1 MRNIPDR
8 GRPGVFIPDI
18 FRFFR
23 ASLHP
28 LAYDWV
34 MNVFQIAK
42 FLNFKAAV
50 VVMAVFLA
58 GLAGQSQGQA
68 QSLVTTK
75 HDSSQP
81 IEITADQLEV
91 QQENQLATFS
101 GNVQAIQGDIRLQAA
116 SLQVRYRAQDGNAD
130 VEGSISRI
138 IAKGEVF
145 FSSPGQTARGDS
157 GVYDVDKSLVTLD
170 GNVVLTRED
179 NVIRGNRLVLNLAT
193 GRSKV
198 SGAPSGGTGRVRGL
212 FVPNKKT
219 AK

>member
-1 MRNIPDR
+1 
-8 GRPGVFIPDI
+8 
-18 FRFFR
+18 
-23 ASLHP
+23 
-28 LAYDWV
+28 
-34 MNVFQIAK
+34 MNVLQNVISQ
-42 FLNFKAAV
+42 NFKA
-50 VVMAVFLA
+50 VFVALAMLLA
-58 GLAGQSQGQA
+58 GFAGLPQGQA
-68 QSLVTTK
+68 QNLVTTK

-91 QQENQLATFS
+91 QQEKQLATFS

-116 SLQVRYRAQDGNAD
+116 SLQVHYRAQDGSAD
-130 VEGSISRI
+130 VEGSISQI

-157 GVYDVDKSLVTLD
+157 GVYNVDKSLVTLD
-170 GNVVLTRED
+170 GKVVLTRED

-198 SGAPSGGTGRVRGL
+198 SGAPSGGSGRVRGL
-212 FVPNKKT
+212 FVPNKKK